1 MTARVGVRG
10 GSVYLPA
17 EVYDRYF
24 AGVQAVIVLI
34 RDGSLQILPVRQMAA
49 GGCLLKIRNAAGDRV
64 ATAPDVFHARGLADW
79 RQDGLAARWSSELG
93 ALLVDLPTRATA
105 N

>member
-1 MTARVGVRG
+1 MSGKIDVRA

-17 EVYDRYF
+17 EVAEVYF
-24 AGVQAVIVLI
+24 RGVDAVALLI
-34 RDGSLQILPVRQMAA
+34 RDGVLQILPVRQTAS

-64 ATAPDVFHARGLADW
+64 ASAPALFEANGLRDW
-79 RQDGLAARWSSELG
+79 QATDLTARWSSDHAGLLI
-93 ALLVDLPTRATA
+93 ALTD

>member
-1 MTARVGVRG
+1 MTARVDVRA

-17 EVYDRYF
+17 EVYETYF

-34 RDGSLQILPVRQMAA
+34 REGSLQILPVRQMAA

-64 ATAPDVFHARGLADW
+64 AAAPDVFQARGLAEW
-79 RQDGLAARWSSELG
+79 CGAGLAARWSSAQG
-93 ALLVDLPTRATA
+93 ALLIDLPAETSA

>member
-1 MTARVGVRG
+1 MTARVDVRA
-10 GSVYLPA
+10 GSIYLPA
-17 EVYDRYF
+17 EVYQTYF

-34 RDGSLQILPVRQMAA
+34 REGSLQVLPVRQMAA

-64 ATAPDVFHARGLADW
+64 ATAPDVFQARGLAEW
-79 RQDGLAARWSSELG
+79 RGEGLAARWSSDRG
-93 ALLVDLPTRATA
+93 ALLIDLPAEETA